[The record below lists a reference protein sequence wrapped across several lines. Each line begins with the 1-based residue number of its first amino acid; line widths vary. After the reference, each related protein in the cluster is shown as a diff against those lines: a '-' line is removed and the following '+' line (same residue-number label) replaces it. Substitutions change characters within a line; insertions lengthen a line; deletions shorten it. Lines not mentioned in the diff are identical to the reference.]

1 MRRRAVLLTHH
12 PHKRKLAIEQTLV
25 AFLRSEGVEVDAD
38 NGDISIRAL
47 AKDAPDVRVRVQDI
61 LSISLNDLAHEL
73 TEALR

>member
-1 MRRRAVLLTHH
+1 MHIAHH
-12 PHKRKLAIEQTLV
+12 PHKHKCAIEQTLV

-61 LSISLNDLAHEL
+61 LSISLSDLAREL